1 MKRLGWILLLILVAA
16 LLAGCAAQPP
26 AATPSATPAETAQS
40 TGQPTAAPTQAP
52 QATAT
57 PAQVTLPTFTAEE
70 LAKYT
75 GQDGSRA
82 YIAVGGK
89 VYDVTDVP
97 QWKNGSHAGRF
108 QAGVD
113 WTDALAQAPHSASM
127 LDGVPIVGMYSAN
140 Q

>member
-1 MKRLGWILLLILVAA
+1 MKRLGWILLLVLVAG

-26 AATPSATPAETAQS
+26 AAVPSATPAETAQS
-40 TGQPTAAPTQAP
+40 TGQPAAAPTQAP

-108 QAGVD
+108 QAGSD
-113 WTDALAQAPHSASM
+113 WTDALAKAPHSASM
-127 LDGVPIVGMYSAN
+127 LDGVPIVGVYSAN
-140 Q
+140 P

>member
-1 MKRLGWILLLILVAA
+1 MKRLGWILLLVLVTG
-16 LLAGCAAQPP
+16 LLAGCAAQSP
-26 AATPSATPAETAQS
+26 AATPTATPAETASNTAQA
-40 TGQPTAAPTQAP
+40 TAAPTQAP

-70 LAKYT
+70 LAKYN
-75 GQDGSRA
+75 GQDGNRA

-97 QWKNGSHAGRF
+97 QWKNGTHAGRF
-108 QAGVD
+108 QAGAD

-127 LDGVPIVGMYSAN
+127 LDGVPIVGVYSAN
-140 Q
+140 P